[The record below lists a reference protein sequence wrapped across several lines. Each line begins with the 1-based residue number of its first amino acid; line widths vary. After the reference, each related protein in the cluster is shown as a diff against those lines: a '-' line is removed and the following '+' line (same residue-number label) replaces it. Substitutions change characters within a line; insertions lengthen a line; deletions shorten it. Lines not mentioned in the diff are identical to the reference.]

1 MNPAT
6 AGFSLRTGGAGSKGW
21 RYSAIHPEIRLCRIE
36 RPSHVPILQMTC
48 CLNLLMREAR
58 QGLCIAPA
66 GRARFKKTCTKPV
79 PHNWYR
85 FRAISYSLNQF
96 CPVEQLFSPRLCA
109 TFERKLKYETVR
121 TIIYPESLPVAG
133 SKGVE
138 PAGPRPPPRDGTRPI
153 SPLLPARCD
162 TS

>member
-21 RYSAIHPEIRLCRIE
+21 RYSGIHPEIRLCGIE

-48 CLNLLMREAR
+48 CLNPLMREPR

-66 GRARFKKTCTKPV
+66 EWARFKKTCTKPV

-96 CPVEQLFSPRLCA
+96 CPVEQLFSSPLRA
-109 TFERKLKYETVR
+109 TFKRKIKYETVH
-121 TIIYPESLPVAG
+121 TIFSPESLPVAG

-138 PAGPRPPPRDGTRPI
+138 PAAPVPRLRDGTRAI
-153 SPLLPARCD
+153 APLLPARCD